1 MFESVTLIL
10 TFILD
15 NKKQKTIIKIKLI
28 KTNNSDIIYRYIKK
42 NKLQQIINWT
52 SKATKGL

>member
-10 TFILD
+10 TFILN

-28 KTNNSDIIYRYIKK
+28 KTNSDIIYRYIKK
-42 NKLQQIINWT
+42 NKLQQIIN
-52 SKATKGL
+52 